1 MAPNTMFEGIKV
13 IDFSHFVAGPHC
25 TKMLA
30 EHGAEVIKIE
40 PLTGDPARL
49 LPMHKDGRSA
59 FYVQH
64 NLGKKTMSLDL
75 TKAEAQKICHD
86 LIKDAD
92 VVVENFSPGVMKRLN
107 MDWATLKAINPNLVM
122 CSISCFG
129 QDGPLASL
137 PGYDYIGQSYAGIL
151 DMNGEPDRAP
161 VFADLTFG
169 DVSSGTHAY
178 AAIVAALFHR
188 FRGGEG
194 QHLDLCL
201 QEILFSYHEMNVQLY
216 DASGGAFVPKRS
228 GSSHGVAAPAG
239 IFKCAER
246 YLFVLALGAQWDKLA
261 KTMDREDMLSDP
273 RFADLAARGENK
285 DAINEAVQSW
295 LDAIG
300 DPDKALKILQDAR
313 IPSAPILSV
322 PEVMEHPHTK
332 ARNMVR
338 TVVDP
343 VWGPL
348 KIPRTPLR
356 FSAFPDIPEQTAGF
370 LGEHN
375 HEILSEVL
383 GYSAESIAALETEG
397 VINTKQV

>member
-1 MAPNTMFEGIKV
+1 MAPQSMFEGIKV

-30 EHGAEVIKIE
+30 EHGADVIKIE
-40 PLTGDPARL
+40 PLTGDPARM

-75 TKAEAQKICHD
+75 TKVEAQKICHD
-86 LIKDAD
+86 LIRDAD
-92 VVVENFSPGVMKRLN
+92 VVVENFTPGVMKRLN
-107 MDWATLKAINPNLVM
+107 MDWETLKAINPKLVM

-129 QDGPLASL
+129 QDGPLSTL
-137 PGYDYIGQSYAGIL
+137 SGFDFIGQAYAGIL
-151 DMNGEPDRAP
+151 DMNGEPDRSP

-178 AAIVAALFHR
+178 AAIAAALFHR

-194 QHLDLCL
+194 QYLDLCL

-216 DASGGAFVPKRS
+216 DASGGTYVPKRA
-228 GSSHGVAAPAG
+228 GARHGVASPAG
-239 IFKCAER
+239 IFKCGER
-246 YLFVLALGAQWDKLA
+246 YLFIVALGAQWDSLA
-261 KTMDREDMLSDP
+261 KTMGQEELLTDP
-273 RFADLAARGENK
+273 RFADLAGRGANK
-285 DAINEAVQSW
+285 DALNGIVQSW
-295 LDAIG
+295 LDTIG
-300 DPDKALKILQDAR
+300 DTDVALKILQDAR
-313 IPSAPILSV
+313 IPCAPILTV

-338 TVVDP
+338 TVTDP
-343 VWGPL
+343 VWGDL

-356 FSAFPDIPEQTAGF
+356 FSAFPDTPEQTAGF

-383 GYSAESIAALETEG
+383 GYSAEQIGALEAEG
-397 VINTKQV
+397 VINSKQI

>member
-1 MAPNTMFEGIKV
+1 MVPQSMFDGIKV
-13 IDFSHFVAGPHC
+13 IDFSHFIAGPHC

-40 PLTGDPARL
+40 PLTGDPTRT
-49 LPMHKDGRSA
+49 LPMHKEGRSA
-59 FYVQH
+59 CYVQH

-75 TKAEAQKICHD
+75 NKAEAQKICHD
-86 LIKDAD
+86 LIRDAD
-92 VVVENFSPGVMKRLN
+92 VVMENFSPGVMKRLN
-107 MDWATLKAINPNLVM
+107 LDWDTLKTINPNLVM

-129 QDGPLASL
+129 QDGPLSTL

-161 VFADLTFG
+161 VFTDLTFG

-188 FRGGEG
+188 FRGGAG

-216 DASGGAFVPKRS
+216 DASQGAYVPKRA
-228 GSSHGVAAPAG
+228 GAHHGVASPAG

-246 YLFVLALGAQWDKLA
+246 YLFIIALGPQWEKLA
-261 KTMDREDMLSDP
+261 KVIGREEMLSDP
-273 RFADLAARGENK
+273 RFADIAARGINK
-285 DAINEAVQSW
+285 DEVNGAIQHW
-295 LDAIG
+295 LDAVG
-300 DPDKALKILQDAR
+300 DPDVALKTLQDAR
-313 IPSAPILSV
+313 IPSAPILTV
-322 PEVMEHPHTK
+322 PEVMEHPHTA
-332 ARNMVR
+332 ARGMLR
-338 TVVDP
+338 TIVDP
-343 VWGPL
+343 VWGEL

-370 LGEHN
+370 LGEYN
-375 HEILSEVL
+375 HQILSEVL
-383 GYSAESIAALETEG
+383 GYSPAAIAALETEG
-397 VINTKQV
+397 VIDSKHV